1 MTSYTQPRV
10 SQKSGGGPRV
20 SQNRG
25 AQGVSEKGGLGCLRK
40 AEGGLGCL
48 RKGGPRGE
56 GFKTGYQ
63 KF

>member
-25 AQGVSEKGGLGCLRK
+25 AQGVSEKGWPRVSQK
-40 AEGGLGCL
+40 SGG
-48 RKGGPRGE
+48 RPRVSQKRGPRGE
-56 GFKTGYQ
+56 GFKLGYQ